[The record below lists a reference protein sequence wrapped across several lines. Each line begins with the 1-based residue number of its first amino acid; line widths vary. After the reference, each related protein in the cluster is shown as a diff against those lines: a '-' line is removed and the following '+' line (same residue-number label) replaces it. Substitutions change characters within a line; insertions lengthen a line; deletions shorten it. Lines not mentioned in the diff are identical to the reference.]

1 MQEMIK
7 KYRGLTFEDR
17 TIFNARFSMIFNGI
31 MAIGKLILAVFL
43 GVFFFV
49 NAVVNI
55 LMMVSKA
62 ECYLGVKNPNK
73 RSFRFRNNMIGFFLM
88 ASGIQ
93 YTFYMARLLLTDVTV
108 MDYNMVLGIA
118 IACVAFIEMGIAIK
132 GLFNAVGKGHYYRN
146 IKLINLS
153 SALTAIVLTEIAIM
167 SFASETDSRMLDGF
181 FGIGVGVLIII
192 LGIFVLIAP
201 KISIVDREHNVYKLI
216 DNRESKFTSNDI
228 EIRLT
233 KSKFYASFYYKGTIN
248 DNVIDGH
255 IVKGK
260 TPIFKWNIF
269 ILILVFTLSEILIFP
284 YAVGALVNYF
294 KNYKL
299 IHKLDI
305 IMKENNYVKVS
316 EGE

>member
-1 MQEMIK
+1 MKKMIND
-7 KYRGLTFEDR
+7 YRELSFEDR
-17 TIFNARFSMIFNGI
+17 TIFNAKFSMIFNGI
-31 MAIGKLILAVFL
+31 MAIGKFILAFFF

-49 NAVVNI
+49 NGVVNV

-73 RSFRFRNNMIGFFLM
+73 RSFRFRNNMIGFFLI

-93 YTFYMARLLLTDVTV
+93 YTFYMARLLLTDVSV
-108 MDYNMVLGIA
+108 MEYNIFLGIA
-118 IACVAFIEMGIAIK
+118 IACVAFVEMGIAIK
-132 GLFNAVGKGHYYRN
+132 GLFNAAGKGHYYRN

-181 FGIGVGVLIII
+181 FGVGVGALIII
-192 LGIFVLIAP
+192 LGVFVLIAP
-201 KISIVDREHNVYKLI
+201 KISIVDREHNVYKLKE
-216 DNRESKFTSNDI
+216 NMESNFNEDEI
-228 EIRLT
+228 NIRLT
-233 KSKFYASFYYKGTIN
+233 NSRFYATFYYKGKKDN
-248 DNVIDGH
+248 DIIDGH

-260 TPIFKWNIF
+260 SPIFKWNIY
-269 ILILVFTLSEILIFP
+269 ILILVLILSEILIFP

-299 IHKLDI
+299 IEKLDN
-305 IMKENNYVKVS
+305 IMLENNYEKV
-316 EGE
+316 GE

>member
-17 TIFNARFSMIFNGI
+17 TIFNAKFSMIFNGI
-31 MAIGKLILAVFL
+31 MAIGKLILAVFF

-93 YTFYMARLLLTDVTV
+93 YTFYMARLLLTDVEV
-108 MDYNMVLGIA
+108 MDYNMFLGIA
-118 IACVAFIEMGIAIK
+118 IACIAFVEMGVAIK
-132 GLFNAVGKGHYYRN
+132 GLFNAAGKGHYYRN
-146 IKLINLS
+146 IKLINLA

-167 SFASETDSRMLDGF
+167 SFASDTDSRMIDGF
-181 FGIGVGVLIII
+181 FGIGIGALIII
-192 LGIFVLIAP
+192 LGIFVLVAP
-201 KISIVDREHNVYKLI
+201 KISILDREHNVYKLK
-216 DNRESKFTSNDI
+216 DNMESKFTSNDI

-233 KSKFYASFYYKGTIN
+233 ESRFYASFYYKGTIN
-248 DNVIDGH
+248 DNIIDGH
-255 IVKGK
+255 IIKGK

-299 IHKLDI
+299 IKKLDN